1 MDFRGSIVTAR
12 VLIVDDIP
20 TNVRLLEARLTAEY
34 YDVVTASSG
43 ALALDICNSTDIDIV
58 LLDVMMP
65 EMDGF
70 EVCRRL
76 KANPRTQHLPVLMIT
91 ALDQPS
97 DRVKGLEVG
106 ADDFLTKPV
115 DDMQLMARVKSL
127 VRLKSLTDELRARAM
142 TGQQIAIEDAI
153 RAMDKIRATGGSI
166 LIIDTDQ
173 RHAER
178 IKSYLTPEHEV
189 DILVHPADAVFQ
201 VTGAHYELALVSMAL
216 EDFDALRVCSQ
227 IRTLEHTRNLPII
240 LMADEAD
247 KPRVVRALD
256 LGINDFISR
265 PVERNELAARV
276 RTQIR
281 RHRYGLEL
289 RQSVTNTLAL
299 AVTDELTG
307 LYNRRYFD
315 RHLAVMLHKAQNQD
329 RDMAL
334 MILDID
340 HFKAV
345 NDTYG
350 HDVGDAVLREF
361 AGRLRRNIRG
371 VDLACRFGGEEFVVL
386 MPDTDLRQAELV
398 AERVRQSIAER
409 AFEVNAGRPLS
420 VTVSAGAALNE
431 SAADTPETLIK
442 RADVALY
449 RAKREGRNRV
459 VFDAA

>member
-1 MDFRGSIVTAR
+1 VTAR

-34 YDVVTASSG
+34 YEVLTASSG
-43 ALALDICNSTDIDIV
+43 AQALEICQTQNVDII

-76 KANPRTQHLPVLMIT
+76 KADPKTHHLPVLMIT

-97 DRVKGLEVG
+97 DRVQGLDAG
-106 ADDFLTKPV
+106 ADDFLSKPV
-115 DDMQLMARVKSL
+115 DDTQLMARVKSL
-127 VRLKSLTDELRARAM
+127 VRLKSLTDELRARAL
-142 TGQQIAIEDAI
+142 TGQQIAIEDAL
-153 RAMDKIRATGGSI
+153 RAMDSISANGGNI

-178 IKSYLTPEHEV
+178 IKGYLAADHTV
-189 DILVHPADAVFQ
+189 DILTEPADAVFQ
-201 VTGAHYELALVSMAL
+201 VTGASYELALVSMSL
-216 EDFDALRVCSQ
+216 NDFDPLRVCSQ
-227 IRTLEHTRNLPII
+227 VRTVDHSRNLPII
-240 LMADEAD
+240 LMADAGD

-256 LGINDFISR
+256 LGVNDFINR
-265 PVERNELAARV
+265 PVDRNELMARV

-281 RHRYGLEL
+281 RHRYAMEL
-289 RQSVTNTLAL
+289 RESVNNTMAL

-315 RHLAVMLHKAQNQD
+315 RHLNVMLGKAHEQE

-345 NDTYG
+345 NDNHG

-361 AGRLRRNIRG
+361 AARLKRNIRG

-386 MPDTDLRQAELV
+386 MPDTDTSQAEAV
-398 AERVRQSIAER
+398 AERVRQSMAEKT
-409 AFEVNAGRPLS
+409 FEVGTARPLS
-420 VTVSAGAALNE
+420 VTVSVGVSIRENLV
-431 SAADTPETLIK
+431 DTPESLIK

-459 VFDAA
+459 IFDAA

>member
-1 MDFRGSIVTAR
+1 MTAR

-34 YDVVTASSG
+34 YEVLTASSG
-43 ALALDICNSTDIDIV
+43 AQALDICQNQEVDIV

-76 KANPRTQHLPVLMIT
+76 KADPRTHHLPVLMVT

-97 DRVKGLEVG
+97 DRVQGLDAG
-106 ADDFLTKPV
+106 ADDFLSKPV
-115 DDMQLMARVKSL
+115 DDTQLMARVKSL
-127 VRLKSLTDELRARAM
+127 VRLKSLTDELRARAL
-142 TGQQIAIEDAI
+142 TGQQIAIEDAL
-153 RAMDKIRATGGSI
+153 RAMDSISASGGSI
-166 LIIDTDQ
+166 LIIDTDR

-178 IKSYLTPEHEV
+178 IQAYLTPDHRV
-189 DILVHPADAVFQ
+189 DILTEPADAVFQ
-201 VTGAHYELALVSMAL
+201 VTGASYELALVSMSL
-216 EDFDALRVCSQ
+216 EDFDPLRVCSQ
-227 IRTLEHTRNLPII
+227 VRTVDHSRNLPII
-240 LMADEAD
+240 LMADAAD

-256 LGINDFISR
+256 LGVNDFISR
-265 PVERNELAARV
+265 PIDRNELLARV

-281 RHRYGLEL
+281 RHRYAMEL
-289 RQSVTNTLAL
+289 RESVNNTMAL

-315 RHLAVMLHKAQNQD
+315 RHLNVMLGKAQEQE

-345 NDTYG
+345 NDNHG
-350 HDVGDAVLREF
+350 HDIGDAVLREF
-361 AGRLRRNIRG
+361 AARLKRNIRG

-386 MPDTDLRQAELV
+386 MPDTDTGQAEAV
-398 AERVRQSIAER
+398 AERVRQSMAEKSFDVG
-409 AFEVNAGRPLS
+409 AARPLS
-420 VTVSAGAALNE
+420 VTVSVGVSIKE
-431 SAADTPETLIK
+431 SLADTPESMIK

-459 VFDAA
+459 IFDAA

>member
-1 MDFRGSIVTAR
+1 MTAR

-34 YDVVTASSG
+34 FEVVTASSG
-43 ALALDICNSTDIDIV
+43 PEALDICQGAEIDIV

-65 EMDGF
+65 GMDGF

-76 KANPRTQHLPVLMIT
+76 KSNPRTHHIPVVMVT

-97 DRVKGLEVG
+97 DRVKGLDAG

-127 VRLKSLTDELRARAM
+127 ARLKSLTDELRARAL
-142 TGQQIAIEDAI
+142 TGQQLAIEDAM
-153 RAMDKIRATGGSI
+153 RAMDSISTSGGSV
-166 LIIDTDQ
+166 LVIDSDR

-178 IKSYLTPEHEV
+178 VQGYLSAEHKIDV
-189 DILVHPADAVFQ
+189 LTDPADAVFQ
-201 VTGAHYELALVSMAL
+201 VSGGRYELALVSMAL
-216 EDFDALRVCSQ
+216 GDFDALRVCSQ
-227 IRTLEHTRNLPII
+227 IRTVDHSRNLPII
-240 LMADEAD
+240 LMADEGD

-256 LGINDFISR
+256 LGVNDFISR
-265 PVERNELAARV
+265 PIERNELMARV

-281 RHRYGLEL
+281 RHRYAMEL
-289 RQSVTNTLAL
+289 RESVNHSIAL
-299 AVTDELTG
+299 AVTDDLTG

-315 RHLAVMLHKAQNQD
+315 RHLNVLLGKAQEQEK
-329 RDMAL
+329 AL
-334 MILDID
+334 AVMILDID

-345 NDTYG
+345 NDTHG
-350 HDVGDAVLREF
+350 HDVGDVVLREF
-361 AGRLRRNIRG
+361 SARVKRNIRG

-386 MPDTDLRQAELV
+386 MPDTDVNSAELV
-398 AERVRQSIAER
+398 AERVRQAIAEKP
-409 AFEVNAGRPLS
+409 FEIRGMRPLA
-420 VTVSAGAALNE
+420 VTVSVGVSFNE
-431 SAADTPETLIK
+431 IEADTPETLIK

-459 VFDAA
+459 ILDAA

>member
-1 MDFRGSIVTAR
+1 VTAR

-34 YDVVTASSG
+34 FEVITATSG
-43 ALALDICNSTDIDIV
+43 QQALDICANSDIDIV

-70 EVCRRL
+70 EVCKRL
-76 KANPRTQHLPVLMIT
+76 KSNHKTHHVPVLMIT

-115 DDMQLMARVKSL
+115 DDVQLMARVKSL
-127 VRLKSLTDELRARAM
+127 VRLKALTDELRARAT
-142 TGQQIAIEDAI
+142 TGQQIAVEDAI
-153 RAMDKIRATGGSI
+153 RAMDAISTSGGSI
-166 LIIDTDQ
+166 LVIDTDL

-178 IKSYLTPEHEV
+178 LKNYLTPEHSV
-189 DILVHPADAVFQ
+189 DILTQPADAVFQ
-201 VTGAHYELALVSMAL
+201 VTGAQYELAIVTMAL
-216 EDFDALRVCSQ
+216 TDFDPLRVCSQ

-240 LMADEAD
+240 LVSDEAD
-247 KPRVVRALD
+247 RPRVVRALD
-256 LGINDFISR
+256 LGVNDFITR

-276 RTQIR
+276 KTQIR
-281 RHRYGLEL
+281 RHRYAMEL
-289 RQSVTNTLAL
+289 RQSVNNTMAM
-299 AVTDELTG
+299 AVTDDMTG

-315 RHLAVMLHKAQNQD
+315 RHLGVMLSKAQSQD

-340 HFKAV
+340 HFKSV
-345 NDTYG
+345 NDCYG
-350 HDVGDAVLREF
+350 HDVGDVVLKEF
-361 AGRLRRNIRG
+361 AARLKRNIRG

-386 MPDTDLRQAELV
+386 MPDTDYRQAEAI
-398 AERVRQSIAER
+398 AERVRQSIGERGFDIGAER
-409 AFEVNAGRPLS
+409 PLA
-420 VTVSAGAALNE
+420 VTVSAGVSLNE
-431 SAADTPETLIK
+431 ARTDTPESLIK

>member
-1 MDFRGSIVTAR
+1 MTAR

-34 YDVVTASSG
+34 YDVVSASSG
-43 ALALDICNSTDIDIV
+43 PQALEIMEQSDVDIV

-65 EMDGF
+65 DMDGF
-70 EVCRRL
+70 EVCRRI
-76 KANPRTQHLPVLMIT
+76 KANPRTQHVPVIMIT

-97 DRVKGLEVG
+97 DRVNGLEAG

-115 DDMQLMARVKSL
+115 DDVQLLARVKSL
-127 VRLKSLTDELRARAM
+127 ARLKSLTDELRARAM

-153 RAMDKIRATGGSI
+153 RQMDKINTTGGSI
-166 LIIDTDQ
+166 LIVDTDA

-178 IKSYLTPEHEV
+178 VKTYLAAEHQV
-189 DILVHPADAVFQ
+189 DILTQPADAVFQ
-201 VTGAHYELALVSMAL
+201 VTGGHYELALVSMSLA
-216 EDFDALRVCSQ
+216 DFDPLRVCSQ

-240 LMADEAD
+240 LMADDVD
-247 KPRVVRALD
+247 KPKVVRALD
-256 LGINDFISR
+256 LGVNDFISR
-265 PVERNELAARV
+265 PIERNELAARV
-276 RTQIR
+276 KTQIR
-281 RHRYGLEL
+281 RQRYASEL
-289 RQSVTNTLAL
+289 RQSVSNTMAL
-299 AVTDELTG
+299 AVTDDMTG

-315 RHLAVMLHKAQNQD
+315 RHLGVMLSKAQGQD

-340 HFKAV
+340 HFKSV

-350 HDVGDAVLREF
+350 HDIGDAVLREF
-361 AGRLRRNIRG
+361 AARLKRNIRG

-386 MPDTDLRQAELV
+386 MPDTDYAQAEMV
-398 AERVRQSIAER
+398 AERVRQAISER
-409 AFEVNAGRPLS
+409 VFEVNAGRPLA
-420 VTVSAGAALNE
+420 VTVSAGVTLHEN
-431 SAADTPETLIK
+431 AADTPESLIK

>member
-1 MDFRGSIVTAR
+1 MTAR

-34 YDVVTASSG
+34 FEVLTATSG
-43 ALALDICNSTDIDIV
+43 PEALAICARQDVDIV

-65 EMDGF
+65 DMDGF

-76 KANPRTQHLPVLMIT
+76 KASSRTHHVPVLMIT

-97 DRVKGLEVG
+97 DRVQGLDAG

-115 DDMQLMARVKSL
+115 DDTQLMARVKSL
-127 VRLKSLTDELRARAM
+127 ARLKSLTDELRARAL
-142 TGQQIAIEDAI
+142 TGQQIAIEDAM
-153 RAMDKIRATGGSI
+153 RAMDKISASGGSI
-166 LIIDTDQ
+166 LIIDTDRRQ
-173 RHAER
+173 AER
-178 IKSYLTPEHEV
+178 IAGYLTPEHQV
-189 DILVHPADAVFQ
+189 DILTEPADAVFQ
-201 VTGAHYELALVSMAL
+201 VTGAQYELALVSMSL
-216 EDFDALRVCSQ
+216 DDFDPLRVCSQ
-227 IRTLEHTRNLPII
+227 MRTVDHTRNLPII
-240 LMADEAD
+240 LMADEGD

-256 LGINDFISR
+256 LGVNDFISR

-281 RHRYGLEL
+281 RHRYAMEL
-289 RQSVTNTLAL
+289 RESVNNTLAL

-307 LYNRRYFD
+307 LYNRRYFE
-315 RHLAVMLHKAQNQD
+315 RHLGVMLGKAQAQE

-340 HFKAV
+340 FFKAV
-345 NDTYG
+345 NDTHG
-350 HDVGDAVLREF
+350 HDAGDAVLREF
-361 AGRLRRNIRG
+361 AGRLKRNIRG

-386 MPDTDLRQAELV
+386 MPDTDPEQAEAV
-398 AERVRQSIAER
+398 AERVRQAMAER
-409 AFEVNAGRPLS
+409 PFEIGLARPLS
-420 VTVSAGAALNE
+420 VTISIGVALNE
-431 SAADTPETLIK
+431 SLADTPESLLK

-459 VFDAA
+459 IFDAA

>member
-1 MDFRGSIVTAR
+1 MTAR

-34 YDVVTASSG
+34 FEVRTASSG
-43 ALALDICNSTDIDIV
+43 RDALAICAEGATDIV

-76 KANPRTQHLPVLMIT
+76 KADAMTAHIPVVMIT

-97 DRVKGLEVG
+97 DRVKGLQAG

-115 DDMQLMARVKSL
+115 DDVQLMARVKSL
-127 VRLKSLTDELRARAM
+127 VRLKALTDELRARAQ
-142 TGQQIAIEDAI
+142 TGQEIAIEDAA
-153 RAMDKIRATGGSI
+153 RAMDAANADEGRI
-166 LIIDTDQ
+166 LLVDSDP
-173 RHAER
+173 RSAER
-178 IKSYLTPEHEV
+178 IRGYLAASHKV
-189 DILVHPADAVFQ
+189 DVLVNPAEAAMQ
-201 VTGAHYELALVSMAL
+201 VASGQYELAIVSMAL
-216 EDFDALRVCSQ
+216 GEFDPLRVCSQ
-227 IRTLEHTRNLPII
+227 MRTLEQTRGLPILLI
-240 LMADEAD
+240 AEDSDRA
-247 KPRVVRALD
+247 RVVRGLD
-256 LGINDFISR
+256 LGVNDFIMR

-281 RHRYGLEL
+281 RYRYAAEL
-289 RQSVTNTLAL
+289 RRTVTNTLAL

-315 RHLAVMLHKAQNQD
+315 RHLSLMLDKAREQD
-329 RDMAL
+329 RDMAVML
-334 MILDID
+334 ID
-340 HFKAV
+340 MDFFKSV
-345 NDTYG
+345 NDNHG
-350 HDVGDAVLREF
+350 HDIGDSVLKEF
-361 AGRLRRNIRG
+361 AERLRRNIRG

-386 MPDTDLRQAELV
+386 MPDIDYRQAQSV
-398 AERVRQSIAER
+398 AERVRTAVAER
-409 AFEVNAGRPLS
+409 GFEASGIRMLS
-420 VTVSAGAALNE
+420 VTCSVGVALNE
-431 SAADTPETLIK
+431 HELDTPEMILK

>member
-1 MDFRGSIVTAR
+1 LTAR

-34 YDVVTASSG
+34 FEVLTASSG
-43 ALALDICNSTDIDIV
+43 REALAICERGEVDLV

-76 KANPRTQHLPVLMIT
+76 KSSQVTHHIPVLMIT

-97 DRVKGLEVG
+97 DRVRGLEVG

-115 DDMQLMARVKSL
+115 DDIQLMARVKSL
-127 VRLKSLTDELRARAM
+127 VRLKALTDELRARAL
-142 TGQQIAIEDAI
+142 TGQEIAVEDAM
-153 RAMDKIRATGGSI
+153 RAMESIDSDGGHI
-166 LIIDTDQ
+166 LLIDGDV

-178 IKSYLTPEHEV
+178 ISGYLAGSNKV
-189 DILVHPADAVFQ
+189 DVLGNPGDAVLA
-201 VTGAHYELALVSMAL
+201 VGSSNYELALVSMAL
-216 EDFDALRVCSQ
+216 GDFDPLRVCSQ
-227 IRTLEHTRNLPII
+227 MRTVEQSRTLPII
-240 LMADEAD
+240 LIADEAD
-247 KPRVVRALD
+247 RPRVVRGLD
-256 LGINDFISR
+256 LGVNDFIMR
-265 PVERNELAARV
+265 PVERNELLARV
-276 RTQIR
+276 RTQVR
-281 RHRYGLEL
+281 RQRYAAEL

-307 LYNRRYFD
+307 LYNRRYFE
-315 RHLAVMLHKAQNQD
+315 RHLAIMLDKAQEQG

-334 MILDID
+334 MLID
-340 HFKAV
+340 MDFFKSV
-345 NDTYG
+345 NDTHG
-350 HDVGDAVLREF
+350 HDTGDAVLREF
-361 AGRLRRNIRG
+361 SLRLRRNIRG

-386 MPDTDLRQAELV
+386 MPDTDYRQAQNV
-398 AERVRQSIAER
+398 AERVRNAVAER
-409 AFEVNAGRPLS
+409 GFETASHALS
-420 VTVSAGAALNE
+420 VTVSVGVALNE
-431 SAADTPETLIK
+431 SPTDTPELLLK

>member
-1 MDFRGSIVTAR
+1 
-12 VLIVDDIP
+12 
-20 TNVRLLEARLTAEY
+20 
-34 YDVVTASSG
+34 
-43 ALALDICNSTDIDIV
+43 
-58 LLDVMMP
+58 
-65 EMDGF
+65 MDGF

-76 KANPRTQHLPVLMIT
+76 KSSHKTYHVPVLMIT

-97 DRVKGLEVG
+97 DRVRGLEVG

-115 DDMQLMARVKSL
+115 DDVQLMARVKSL
-127 VRLKSLTDELRARAM
+127 VRLKALTDELRARAM
-142 TGQQIAIEDAI
+142 TGQQIAVEDAI
-153 RAMDKIRATGGSI
+153 RAMDVISTSGGSI
-166 LIIDTDQ
+166 LVIDTDQ

-178 IKSYLTPEHEV
+178 LKNYLAPEHRV
-189 DILVHPADAVFQ
+189 DILTQPADAVFQ
-201 VTGAHYELALVSMAL
+201 VTGAQYELAIVTMAL
-216 EDFDALRVCSQ
+216 TDFDPLRVCSQ

-240 LMADEAD
+240 LVSDETD

-256 LGINDFISR
+256 LGVNDFITR

-281 RHRYGLEL
+281 RHRYALEL
-289 RQSVTNTLAL
+289 RQSVNNTMAM
-299 AVTDELTG
+299 AVTDDMTG

-315 RHLAVMLHKAQNQD
+315 RHLGVMLGKAQGQE

-340 HFKAV
+340 HFKSV
-345 NDTYG
+345 NDNYG
-350 HDVGDAVLREF
+350 HDVGDTVLKEF
-361 AGRLRRNIRG
+361 AARLKRNIRG

-386 MPDTDLRQAELV
+386 MPDTDYRQAEAI
-398 AERVRQSIAER
+398 AERVRQSISER
-409 AFEVNAGRPLS
+409 SFDIGAQRQLS
-420 VTVSAGAALNE
+420 VTVSAGVTLNE
-431 SAADTPETLIK
+431 ARSDTPESLIK